1 MRWRARKFFAKA
13 LEPSSCAAFWVGPKQ
28 RRPAARKESTTPFTS
43 GISGPTIVRSTSC
56 AFAKAVNFSTAS
68 TAMAT
73 FSTLGSR
80 AVPALPGATYTLSTR
95 GDCAVFQARA
105 CSRPPLPMINTFM
118 TASIGSV
125 RVAKDTA
132 RPRCCL
138 ELHRRPRARI
148 TVKWQPSE
156 RLDYACDAR
165 GSEQGRTVGWCS
177 LCAACGAGAHCRPA
191 ARRRAPLLLRRRR
204 ERLAPSYPRLRA
216 GALCRCLPRR
226 GSAVLRRTRTSG
238 IRLDGG
244 ARRRSGSD
252 THGSDR
258 CGRGGHRRA
267 RRTAIAR
274 RRADPHA
281 ARADD
286 LSEHGRV
293 EAQHRRRLSV
303 VRTPSG
309 WLLARGL

>member
-1 MRWRARKFFAKA
+1 MAASTSVKFWYCAVGMRWRARKSFAKA
-13 LEPSSCAAFWVGPKQ
+13 LEPSSWAAARVGPKQ
-28 RRPAARKESTTPFTS
+28 RRPAARKESTTPFTN
-43 GISGPTIVRSTSC
+43 GISGPTMVRSTSC
-56 AFAKAVNFSTAS
+56 ARAKAVNFSTAS
-68 TAMAT
+68 TARAT

-118 TASIGSV
+118 TASIGSD

-177 LCAACGAGAHCRPA
+177 LCAAGGGAGFELADGRA
-191 ARRRAPLLLRRRR
+191 ARLACRCSPRRRGS
-204 ERLAPSYPRLRA
+204 APRLRA
-216 GALCRCLPRR
+216 QPRPE
-226 GSAVLRRTRTSG
+226 
-238 IRLDGG
+238 
-244 ARRRSGSD
+244 RS
-252 THGSDR
+252 
-258 CGRGGHRRA
+258 
-267 RRTAIAR
+267 
-274 RRADPHA
+274 
-281 ARADD
+281 
-286 LSEHGRV
+286 
-293 EAQHRRRLSV
+293 RRRLREPQHGFV
-303 VRTPSG
+303 GRDEQGV
-309 WLLARGL
+309 